1 MVMSLQ
7 QMVDEVRAAMESQL
21 RVRGKSLDAQIHRA
35 GRLLPR
41 RVRQDASYLAKGIAL
56 AENPKLARMVDMVKA
71 RQAHRNILAHLETA
85 DIGAKRRDAVRNMI
99 ASIAFALLVTA
110 VLLLAVLR
118 VRGFV

>member
-1 MVMSLQ
+1 MTLQ

-41 RVRQDASYLAKGIAL
+41 RVRQDASYLAKGMAL
-56 AENPKLARMVDMVKA
+56 AENPKLARMVDMAKA
-71 RQAHRNILAHLETA
+71 RRAHRNILAHLETI
-85 DIGAKRRDAVRNMI
+85 DTGAKRRDAVRNMI

-110 VLLLAVLR
+110 VLLLVVLR